1 MPYVAALY
9 RYPVKGLTPEP
20 REALTIKPDG
30 RVEGDR
36 VLGFRFA
43 NVAGDDWG
51 TKHNM
56 LVLMNTPGLAR
67 LNLSFDSKG
76 NRLALSVNR
85 VKLVDAVLDD
95 EGRALICAA
104 VADYVQRTRENP
116 LAGNPERLPL
126 RLIGDGQTAKYQD
139 SKDGYVTM
147 HGRGSLIALGAA
159 LNELAIDE
167 ERFRSNIVLDDLDA
181 WEEMTWAGRR
191 IRIGQ
196 VEFDVLEPAER
207 CIATHANPETGERDM
222 DVLSMLTKMQTP
234 QSADQNAP
242 KPEPSFA
249 VLMTPR
255 GMGEVRL
262 GDEVA
267 VL

>member
-20 REALTIKPDG
+20 REALTIMPDG

-67 LNLSFDSKG
+67 LNLSFDSEG
-76 NRLALSVNR
+76 DRLALSVDR
-85 VKLVDAVLDD
+85 VKLVDAVLDE
-95 EGRALICAA
+95 EGRALISAA

-147 HGRGSLIALGAA
+147 HGRGSLIALGGGA
-159 LNELAIDE
+159 
-167 ERFRSNIVLDDLDA
+167 ERVGHRRGAVPLQHRAGRSGRVGRDDLG
-181 WEEMTWAGRR
+181 WAQDTHRPGGVRR
-191 IRIGQ
+191 AGAGGAVHRH
-196 VEFDVLEPAER
+196 PR
-207 CIATHANPETGERDM
+207 
-222 DVLSMLTKMQTP
+222 
-234 QSADQNAP
+234 QS
-242 KPEPSFA
+242 
-249 VLMTPR
+249 
-255 GMGEVRL
+255 
-262 GDEVA
+262 
-267 VL
+267 